1 MSYADTKSRA
11 PGGVYGVRGEGRERP
26 HGGVVAAMDSTPF
39 TVMCIDDNVLLVD
52 ALERRLNLEPGF
64 SGLHRVEDPARSAE
78 EAARLRPSVILLD
91 VDLPGGID
99 AVGILDRI
107 VSELPGSRVVVF
119 TGYPTGDL
127 VRRTMSRGAWGFV
140 SKGVTSDRLIAAI
153 RRVVAGQA
161 VIELEE

>member
-1 MSYADTKSRA
+1 MSYTETIGTDPRA
-11 PGGVYGVRGEGRERP
+11 GRGGVYGG
-26 HGGVVAAMDSTPF
+26 GGVVSMDTTPF

-52 ALERRLNLEPGF
+52 ALERRLNMEPGF
-64 SGLHRVEDPARSAE
+64 NGLHRVEDLSRAVDQ
-78 EAARLRPSVILLD
+78 AARQNPSVVLLD
-91 VDLPGGID
+91 VDLPGGVD
-99 AVGILDRI
+99 AMAILDQI
-107 VSELPGSRVVVF
+107 VHRLPDSRVVVF

-161 VIELEE
+161 VIEIEE

>member
-1 MSYADTKSRA
+1 MSYTDTVGTA
-11 PGGVYGVRGEGRERP
+11 PLGGHLGVD
-26 HGGVVAAMDSTPF
+26 GGAASMDSTPF

-52 ALERRLNLEPGF
+52 ALERRLNLETGF
-64 SGLHRVEDPARSAE
+64 GGLQRVQDLARAAD
-78 EAARLRPSVILLD
+78 EAARSNPSVILLD

-99 AVGILDRI
+99 AMGILDQIAER
-107 VSELPGSRVVVF
+107 VPDSRVVVF

>member
-1 MSYADTKSRA
+1 METAQ
-11 PGGVYGVRGEGRERP
+11 
-26 HGGVVAAMDSTPF
+26 F

-52 ALERRLNLEPGF
+52 ALERRLNMEPGF
-64 SGLHRVEDPARSAE
+64 TALYRMEDLPHVVEQ
-78 EAARLRPSVILLD
+78 AARLHPSVILLD
-91 VDLPGGID
+91 VDLPGGVD
-99 AVGILDRI
+99 AMTLLDRM
-107 VSELPGSRVVVF
+107 VNKVPDSRVLVF

-127 VRRTMSRGAWGFV
+127 VRRAMSRGAWGFV

>member
-1 MSYADTKSRA
+1 MDT
-11 PGGVYGVRGEGRERP
+11 
-26 HGGVVAAMDSTPF
+26 TPF

-64 SGLHRVEDPARSAE
+64 GGLQRVDDLVHAVDQ
-78 EAARLRPSVILLD
+78 AARTNPSVVLLD
-91 VDLPGGID
+91 VDLPGGVD
-99 AVGILDRI
+99 AMSILDQMVQR
-107 VSELPGSRVVVF
+107 LPDSRVVVF

-161 VIELEE
+161 VIEIEE

>member
-1 MSYADTKSRA
+1 MSYTETFGRE
-11 PGGVYGVRGEGRERP
+11 PETGGERNLVGGGVASMES
-26 HGGVVAAMDSTPF
+26 APF

-64 SGLHRVEDPARSAE
+64 TALYRVEHLPRVVD
-78 EAARLRPSVILLD
+78 EAARLNPSVVLLD

-99 AVGILDRI
+99 AMAILDQL
-107 VSELPGSRVVVF
+107 VAKLPDSRVLVF

-127 VRRTMSRGAWGFV
+127 VRRAMSRGAWGFV

-153 RRVVAGQA
+153 RRVVTGQA

>member
-1 MSYADTKSRA
+1 META
-11 PGGVYGVRGEGRERP
+11 
-26 HGGVVAAMDSTPF
+26 PF

-52 ALERRLNLEPGF
+52 ALERRLNLEAGF
-64 SGLHRVEDPARSAE
+64 GGLQRVPDLVRAVD
-78 EAARLRPSVILLD
+78 EAARTNPTVILLD

-99 AVGILDRI
+99 AMGILDQI
-107 VSELPGSRVVVF
+107 VQRLPDSRVVVF

>member
-1 MSYADTKSRA
+1 ML
-11 PGGVYGVRGEGRERP
+11 GHLGVDG
-26 HGGVVAAMDSTPF
+26 HVASMESTPF

-64 SGLHRVEDPARSAE
+64 GGLQRVDDLSRAVDM
-78 EAARLRPSVILLD
+78 AASTNPSVVLLD
-91 VDLPGGID
+91 VDLPGGVD
-99 AVGILDRI
+99 AMGILDQI
-107 VSELPGSRVVVF
+107 VQRLPNSRVVVF